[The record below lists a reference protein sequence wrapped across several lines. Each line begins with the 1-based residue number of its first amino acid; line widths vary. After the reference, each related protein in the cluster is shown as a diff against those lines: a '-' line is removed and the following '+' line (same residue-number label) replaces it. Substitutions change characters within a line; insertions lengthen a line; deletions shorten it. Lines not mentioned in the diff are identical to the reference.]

1 MVLAVLSWIMAIP
14 LLGFVTGL
22 RTMMPM
28 AVLCWF
34 AWLGYLPVDGTWAFW
49 VAKLP
54 TALIFTLLA
63 VGELVADKLP
73 KIGDRTSPGPL
84 AARLIFAGLI
94 GAIIAAGLNGSGI
107 EGVFLAVACALAGAF
122 CGFLLRRELVRQY
135 SFKDWYVAVAE
146 DIFTVGCAILA
157 MGVITG

>member
-1 MVLAVLSWIMAIP
+1 MTPMAI
-14 LLGFVTGL
+14 
-22 RTMMPM
+22 
-28 AVLCWF
+28 LCWF
-34 AWLGYLPVDGTWAFW
+34 AWLGYMPVDGTWAFW

-63 VGELVADKLP
+63 VSELVADKLP

-107 EGVFLAVACALAGAF
+107 EGVFLAVACSLAGAF

>member
-54 TALIFTLLA
+54 TAVIFTLLA
-63 VGELVADKLP
+63 IGELVADKLP
-73 KIGDRTSPGPL
+73 KTGDRTSPGPL
-84 AARLIFAGLI
+84 AARLIVAGLI

-146 DIFTVGCAILA
+146 DILTVGCAILA

>member
-1 MVLAVLSWIMAIP
+1 MALAVLSWIMAIP

-22 RTMMPM
+22 RTMTPM
-28 AVLCWF
+28 AILCWF
-34 AWLGYLPVDGTWAFW
+34 AWLGYMPVDGTWAFW

-63 VGELVADKLP
+63 VSELVADKLP

-107 EGVFLAVACALAGAF
+107 EGVFLAVACSLAGAF